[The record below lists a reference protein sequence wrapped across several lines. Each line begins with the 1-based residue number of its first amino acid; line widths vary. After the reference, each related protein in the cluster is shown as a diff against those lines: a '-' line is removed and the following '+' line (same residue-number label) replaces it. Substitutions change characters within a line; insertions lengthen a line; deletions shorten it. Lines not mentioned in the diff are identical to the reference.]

1 MAGLSVLIYEIAN
14 TLSRVSANDL
24 PRIAESFGL
33 SQGNTDESF
42 KSKAKYIER
51 RIAGWT
57 EDQLV
62 DLAKRVQQTYPD
74 DSLQKQIE
82 DFDPSQPFQLS
93 PIVRQKLFESINNLP
108 PIEGKL
114 TLNEFTNKLWGDL
127 SRRHSNYYFEDL
139 FDSTEND
146 AGKESTT
153 FLDEVERYQLYDMSN
168 QKLAELLEWAV
179 HPLVRTESD
188 QKHFVDAFNT
198 DLKLDGYVLASSELI
213 SGFPTYR
220 LSKIRTGFEGK
231 AKNLI
236 FASTGP
242 KPEIVLSDAINNDL
256 KLIKN
261 EEFCLVYDKPFTK
274 EGLLWTQLVNWY
286 AELIEVEVTKAVEKS
301 LYRRLNESLDSPIEI
316 LFFRSYFEIF
326 HGKLGDQLPALIPQV
341 YLHYDPYT
349 FSQIHERRLP
359 RQRMD
364 FLILLS
370 SYERVVIELDG
381 KQHYSDGDIASP
393 AKYADMVK
401 ADRDLRLL
409 GYEVYRFGGAE
420 LSEENGKDVIEEF
433 FTALFKKHN
442 VKLLVSDAREDE
454 KHPDLK

>member
-1 MAGLSVLIYEIAN
+1 MAGLSVLIYEIAS
-14 TLSRVSANDL
+14 TLSRVSAYDL
-24 PRIAESFGL
+24 PQIAETFGL
-33 SQGNTDESF
+33 PQGDTDESF

-51 RIAGWT
+51 RISGWT
-57 EDQLV
+57 KDQLV
-62 DLAKRVQQTYPD
+62 DLAKRVQHTYPD

-82 DFDPSQPFQLS
+82 DFDSSQPYQLS
-93 PIVRQKLFESINNLP
+93 PLVRQKLFENIKILH

-127 SRRHSNYYFEDL
+127 SRRYNNDYFADL
-139 FDSTEND
+139 VHPTESD
-146 AGKESTT
+146 EAKESTS
-153 FLDEVERYQLYDMSN
+153 FLDEVQRHQLYDMSN

-188 QKHFVDAFNT
+188 QKHFIDVFNT
-198 DLKLDGYVLASSELI
+198 DLKLDGYVLAPSELI
-213 SGFPTYR
+213 SGYPTYR
-220 LSKIRTGFEGK
+220 LCIIKTGFEGK

-236 FASTGP
+236 FASIGP

-274 EGLLWTQLVNWY
+274 EGLLWNQLVNWY
-286 AELIEVEVTKAVEKS
+286 AELNEVDVTKAIERSLYTRLNKS
-301 LYRRLNESLDSPIEI
+301 LNSPIEK
-316 LFFRSYFEIF
+316 LFFRSYFEIYRD
-326 HGKLGDQLPALIPQV
+326 KLGDQLPALIPQV

-349 FSQIHERRLP
+349 ISQIHERRLP

-370 SYERVVIELDG
+370 SFERIVIELDG
-381 KQHYSDGDIASP
+381 KQHYSDDDIASP

-420 LSEENGKDVIEEF
+420 LSDKNGFKVVDDF
-433 FTALFKKHN
+433 FSTLFKRHGIKPLTLDSLN
-442 VKLLVSDAREDE
+442 DE
-454 KHPDLK
+454 HHPEIN